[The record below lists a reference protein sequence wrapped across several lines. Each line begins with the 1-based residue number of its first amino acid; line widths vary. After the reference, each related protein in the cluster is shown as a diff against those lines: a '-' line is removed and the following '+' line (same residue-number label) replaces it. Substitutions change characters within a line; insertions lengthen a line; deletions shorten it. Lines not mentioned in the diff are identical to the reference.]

1 MWTKVYILSWS
12 KKKKEDEG
20 DDNDDDEDEDEG
32 STSTVRSAG
41 RMEKPKIEGI
51 MTGLA
56 IQIPITQLS
65 ILLNAEVDSGIPV
78 LHVELTK

>member
-1 MWTKVYILSWS
+1 MWTKVYFLSWS
-12 KKKKEDEG
+12 KKKKEDED
-20 DDNDDDEDEDEG
+20 DDNDDDEDEG

-65 ILLNAEVDSGIPV
+65 LFF
-78 LHVELTK
+78 